1 MERADAGAERGGCG
15 GGMTARDTSTLRQV
29 SLAALLG
36 IDAHVL
42 LATDDAA
49 THAVYDKIIEQARTW
64 SIDRQHIEARNIAVA
79 VINEL
84 NEALA
89 GRRR

>member
-1 MERADAGAERGGCG
+1 
-15 GGMTARDTSTLRQV
+15 MTAGDTSTLRQV

-42 LATDDAA
+42 LTTDDAA
-49 THAVYDKIIEQARTW
+49 THAAYDRIIEQSREW
-64 SIDRQHIEARNIAVA
+64 SIARSNAEARNIAVS

-84 NEALA
+84 NEALG